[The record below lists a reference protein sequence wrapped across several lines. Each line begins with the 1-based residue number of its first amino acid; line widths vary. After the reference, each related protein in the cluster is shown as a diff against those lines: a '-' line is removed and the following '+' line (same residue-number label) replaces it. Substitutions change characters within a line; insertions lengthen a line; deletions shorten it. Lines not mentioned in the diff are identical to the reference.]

1 MGSFTLGLAVVGK
14 TTAER
19 ERLLLERYRK
29 TADRAAR
36 DQLVERFLPL
46 ADRVARRY
54 SKGHESPDDLRQ
66 VAGIGLVKA
75 IERCDADR
83 GVPFPAFAIA
93 TISGE
98 IKRHHR
104 DHYWSLHVP
113 RPLKERALRVQR
125 LQADRA
131 TTGRDAVALG
141 QVAAAAG
148 LTEAETIEA
157 IEAMTAMRV
166 GSLEALRAE
175 QSEVLERS
183 AEDRGYAQADA
194 RQTLA
199 ALMSGME
206 PRDRAILYLRFVED
220 LTQDSIGERLGISQ
234 MQVSRLLGRAVT
246 RLHRNAAGE

>member
-19 ERLLLERYRK
+19 ERLLFERYRE
-29 TADRAAR
+29 TADLDAR
-36 DQLVERFLPL
+36 DALVERFLPL
-46 ADRVARRY
+46 ANRVARRY
-54 SKGHESPDDLRQ
+54 SKGLEPADDLEQ

-75 IERCDADR
+75 IERFDYDR

-125 LQADRA
+125 LQVDRA
-131 TTGRDAVALG
+131 TAGKDAVAIARI
-141 QVAAAAG
+141 AAAAG

-157 IEAMTAMRV
+157 IDAMTAMRA
-166 GSLEALRAE
+166 GSLDALGAE
-175 QSEVLERS
+175 HSELLDRS
-183 AEDRGYAQADA
+183 AEERGFAQADA

-206 PRDRAILYLRFVED
+206 ARDRAILYLRFVED
-220 LTQDSIGERLGISQ
+220 LTQDSIGKRLGISQ

-246 RLHRNAAGE
+246 ALHRNAAGE

>member
-14 TTAER
+14 TSAER
-19 ERLLLERYRK
+19 ERVLFERYRA

-36 DQLVERFLPL
+36 DALVERFLPL

-54 SKGHESPDDLRQ
+54 SKGHESPDDLLQ

-75 IERCDADR
+75 IERFDADR

-104 DHYWSLHVP
+104 DHHWSLHVP

-131 TTGRDAVALG
+131 TTGRDAVTIA

-148 LTEAETIEA
+148 LTEAETVEA
-157 IEAMTAMRV
+157 IDAMAAMRA
-166 GSLEALRAE
+166 GSLEALGAE
-175 QSEVLERS
+175 HSELVARS
-183 AEDRGYAQADA
+183 AEERGYAQADA

-199 ALMSGME
+199 ALMGDME
-206 PRDRAILYLRFVED
+206 ARDRAILYLRFVED

-234 MQVSRLLGRAVT
+234 MQVSRRLGRAVT
-246 RLHRNAAGE
+246 RLHRSAAGE